1 MSHLHVTQ
9 SDALLHI
16 ELNRPDKLNALNA
29 ALFEELA
36 DTLSQAQRNPAVRA
50 LVLSGRGK
58 AFCAGADI
66 TEITEADAIEGLA
79 FANRGQQVFRQLE
92 TLGKPSIAAIHGYA
106 LGGGCELAMAA
117 TLRIASVDAVF
128 GQPEIKLGIMPGYG
142 GTARLARLVGKGR
155 ALDLCLTGRNIDA
168 RQAEAWGL
176 VTQLVDASDNVVDT
190 ALAQAHRLTQL
201 APIALDHIMQTID
214 QGFDLPLAQALALE
228 ANHFALLCATQDK
241 QRGIEAF
248 LQKRAATFSGE

>member
-1 MSHLHVTQ
+1 MPHLHVNQ

-29 ALFEELA
+29 ALFDELA
-36 DTLSQAQRNPAVRA
+36 DTLLQARHNSTVRA

-66 TEITEADAIEGLA
+66 TEIAKANAIDGLA
-79 FANRGQQVFRQLE
+79 FANRGQRVFRLLE
-92 TLGKPSIAAIHGYA
+92 TLGKPSIVAIHGYA

-117 TLRIASVDAVF
+117 TLRIAGEEAVF

-155 ALDLCLTGRNIDA
+155 AMDLCLTGRNIDA
-168 RQAEAWGL
+168 NQAYAWGL
-176 VTQLVDASDNVVDT
+176 VTQLVNTGDNVVDT
-190 ALAQAHRLTQL
+190 ALAQARQLTQL

-214 QGFDLPLAQALALE
+214 QGFDLSLEQALALE

-241 QRGIEAF
+241 QRGIDAF
-248 LQKRAATFSGE
+248 LQKQPPTFSGE